1 MVADIHKCTLRW
13 FVGLGPTVTQIDVSK
28 VHLQGDHRLSVL
40 FGLFVELKL
49 PSLSGPVSDEAHFP
63 PFSQAHDP
71 QAGVTVLL
79 SVPDSALGTAFPSVQ
94 GLCSGSLLVWSAA
107 WIMCPHVRD
116 EGSEEGGKQI
126 HGKESRIHS
135 SL

>member
-49 PSLSGPVSDEAHFP
+49 PSLQWTSIRQRHFP

-79 SVPDSALGTAFPSVQ
+79 SVPDSALGTAFPSV
-94 GLCSGSLLVWSAA
+94 GSLLWFPSWCEAQHGSCVH
-107 WIMCPHVRD
+107 MRD
-116 EGSEEGGKQI
+116 EGSEEGGKWI

>member
-94 GLCSGSLLVWSAA
+94 GLCSGSLLV
-107 WIMCPHVRD
+107 
-116 EGSEEGGKQI
+116 
-126 HGKESRIHS
+126 
-135 SL
+135 